1 LYGAAGLTREK
12 YTTRLLKSSALLEE
26 MRLLVQNWKYDLP
39 WLEQKQKIILEN
51 HLGKKSKKRIIN
63 ILNSAFYP
71 RFIKGNPSA
80 AWKIIRPLEDNNTPI
95 EVLKPLYY
103 WVSCRNEALL
113 YDYVVEEIFSKRNG
127 GDLTIRPQET
137 ILWIKKK
144 LVEYKKEWSQYV
156 IQRIAQ
162 GVLTTLR
169 DLGLLEGAVKKKIA
183 PVYIP
188 LEAFAYLAFTLYKLG
203 NSGES
208 LINHTDW
215 QLFLIDSMGVERLL
229 LEAHQNKFLH
239 YASAGKIYRIEFHA
253 NNWEEMANVIIGKK
267 H

>member
-1 LYGAAGLTREK
+1 
-12 YTTRLLKSSALLEE
+12 LKSSALLEE

-51 HLGKKSKKRIIN
+51 PLGKKSKKRIIN
-63 ILNSAFYP
+63 ILESAFYP
-71 RFIKGNPSA
+71 RFINGNPPA
-80 AWKIIRPLEDNNTPI
+80 AWKIVRPLEDKNTAI

-113 YDYVVEEIFSKRNG
+113 YDYVLEEIFSKRNG
-127 GDLTIRPQET
+127 GDLTVRPQET

-144 LVEYKKEWSQYV
+144 LVEYKKEWSESA
-156 IQRIAQ
+156 IRKIAQ
-162 GVLTTLR
+162 GMLASLR

-183 PVYIP
+183 PVYLP
-188 LEAFAYLAFTLYKLG
+188 PEAFAYLAFTLYKLG
-203 NSGES
+203 NPGEG
-208 LINHTDW
+208 LINHPDW
-215 QLFLIDSMGVERLL
+215 QLFLIDSMGVERLF

-239 YASAGKIYRIEFHA
+239 YDSAGKIYRIEFHA
-253 NNWEEMANVIIGKK
+253 NNWEEMANVIAGKK